1 MQGTQEFNEDDLK
14 YQRSIRRKIIW
25 RLIVYLGG
33 GALVLVLA
41 ILFITNP
48 GLLSGPMDYLRSLG
62 QGKPTQTGASAT
74 PPGVKQLNTAQDY
87 LDLMTADASQ
97 LSKDQYELVQL
108 FNEALNRLT
117 MIDKSEANAK
127 ATAGPIILQDVTT
140 AQSKEDFDKIRA
152 AADSLKTAATRDLNS
167 LQSFEKDITVPLQG
181 IGIKPPMDAQVAA
194 ALATKTNVAD
204 KIQKANNIIKFGD
217 ASTTYCDFLEKNRDV
232 WSFKGQGRAFKDKK
246 ILDEAVVVG
255 KQFTQS
261 AVDAGFQFTTA
272 ESSPSA
278 SASPVASTSASPEG
292 KIVLALAERA
302 ALPSLAPDSRI
313 PYSSSLLGY
322 WL

>member
-62 QGKPTQTGASAT
+62 QGKPNQTGASAT

-278 SASPVASTSASPEG
+278 SASPVASTSASPEA
-292 KIVLALAERA
+292 K
-302 ALPSLAPDSRI
+302 
-313 PYSSSLLGY
+313 
-322 WL
+322 